1 MDFHGINASVSAG
14 IYSMVPLTP
23 ATLCELSNQRKQQ
36 RHRCLR
42 QLYRMERKAVKISA
56 LQEPRKRAT
65 IKAKKR
71 RNTEVS
77 KMLTQEDL
85 QAIQTMLEK
94 TITPITERLN
104 RIEGR
109 LENVEERLEKVE
121 ENTEI
126 TREATNY
133 LLDLVEGKEN
143 AIKKLM

>member
-1 MDFHGINASVSAG
+1 
-14 IYSMVPLTP
+14 
-23 ATLCELSNQRKQQ
+23 
-36 RHRCLR
+36 
-42 QLYRMERKAVKISA
+42 
-56 LQEPRKRAT
+56 
-65 IKAKKR
+65 
-71 RNTEVS
+71 
-77 KMLTQEDL
+77 MLTQEDL

-143 AIKKLM
+143 AIKKLMQETQPPGKTPVAFFYFRAVESMRKSL